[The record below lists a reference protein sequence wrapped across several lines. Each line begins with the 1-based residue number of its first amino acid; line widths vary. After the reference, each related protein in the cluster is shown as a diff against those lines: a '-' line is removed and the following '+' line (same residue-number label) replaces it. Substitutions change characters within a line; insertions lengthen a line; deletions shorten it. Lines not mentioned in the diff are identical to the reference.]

1 MAKNSGPICPL
12 LNKPCVEHKCLWY
25 IQVHGKNPQTGDPI
39 SQWQCAISFI
49 PMLLIENS
57 KQQHQTSAAIESFRN
72 ESVNQAQIAN
82 KLMAHS
88 LNNLQISQAQ
98 VTDITHLPPS

>member
-1 MAKNSGPICPL
+1 
-12 LNKPCVEHKCLWY
+12 
-25 IQVHGKNPQTGDPI
+25 
-39 SQWQCAISFI
+39 
-49 PMLLIENS
+49 MLLIENS

-72 ESVNQAQIAN
+72 ESVNQSQIAN
-82 KLMAHS
+82 KLMAHT